1 MLSTFKAR
9 TISVVFGPGA
19 CLTTGEKAK
28 ELGITKALCF
38 HGKGIKKAGI
48 ADKIINSLKKAGI
61 EVLDSDASTSDT
73 PDIVVNEVAALAK
86 EAGVNGI
93 VAVGGGSTLDAAKAI
108 NVLMGNEPPI
118 NKYFG
123 FQITKAG
130 VPLIL
135 IPTTS
140 GTGSEVT
147 SVAVVTD
154 TTNNTKNG
162 VINAA
167 TTADLAI
174 VDPELTL
181 GMSPELTAI
190 SGIDAFS
197 HAVEAYTSKRM
208 NPMSDVLAEKTISLI
223 LENLPL
229 AIANGSDLAIRTKMS
244 FAALLGGTA
253 FSDAT
258 VHLGHSIAHT
268 LGAAYNLAHGIGC
281 AAALPPVVEFVAAA
295 IPEKVKDLGKL
306 MGLTDLEKLS
316 NEDLGKKVADS
327 IRQFCH
333 KVGIPSLS
341 TLGIDESS
349 LADLVPTVLAD
360 NCTTN
365 SIIKPTEEQVLS
377 LLKSAYRS

>member
-1 MLSTFKAR
+1 MISSFKAR
-9 TISVVFGPGA
+9 TVSVVFGRGA

-38 HGKGIKKAGI
+38 HGKSVQKAGI
-48 ADKIINSLKKAGI
+48 ANKIINSLQEAGI
-61 EVLDSDASTSDT
+61 DVLDSDVSMSDT
-73 PDIVVNEVAALAK
+73 PDTIVNETAAMAK

-93 VAVGGGSTLDAAKAI
+93 VAVGGGSALDAAKAI

-123 FQITKAG
+123 SFPTKPG

-147 SVAVVTD
+147 SVAVVTN
-154 TTNNTKNG
+154 TANNTKNG
-162 VINAA
+162 VVGAA
-167 TTADLAI
+167 TTANLAI

-181 GMSPELTAI
+181 GMPPELTAV

-197 HAVEAYTSKRM
+197 HAVEAYTSLRM
-208 NPMSDVLAEKTISLI
+208 NPMSDILAEKTIALI
-223 LENLPL
+223 LKNLPL
-229 AIANGSDLAIRTKMS
+229 AIADGSNLTVRTNMS

-268 LGAAYNLAHGIGC
+268 LGAAYHLAHGIGC
-281 AAALPPVVEFVAAA
+281 AVALPPVVEFVATAV
-295 IPEKVKDLGKL
+295 PEKVIGLGKL

-316 NEDLGKKVADS
+316 TADLGKKVADS
-327 IRQFCH
+327 IREFCR
-333 KVGIPSLS
+333 KVGIPSLTS
-341 TLGIDESS
+341 FEIDESS

-360 NCTTN
+360 KCTTN
-365 SIIKPTEEQVLS
+365 TVIRPTEEQVLS
-377 LLKSAYRS
+377 LLKSAYQY